1 MLKRLIAVIVTCVLL
16 WSGAALAEIKFDIS
30 VFEND
35 PNYEVEFDEMDD
47 TGTIQ
52 FAEDSERSNIFMGT
66 TDDEDDGMVIGFTDI
81 RIAEGF
87 PPSVRLSILYMA
99 EDWAFIDEFIIIAG
113 SNRYTFGVDCE
124 REVLDDG
131 NIMETFVVVLTDESI
146 GLLEDIANSD
156 SLSFSYR
163 LSGDD
168 DVDGDIYFIQD
179 SIGYLYESYV
189 DSGALENDFS
199 LMKTVF
205 SCEIKAM

>member
-1 MLKRLIAVIVTCVLL
+1 MLKRLIAVILTCVLL
-16 WSGAALAEIKFDIS
+16 WSGAALAEIEFDIS

-47 TGTIQ
+47 TGTIR
-52 FAEDSERSNIFMGT
+52 FAEDSERTNIFMGT
-66 TDDEDDGMVIGFTDI
+66 TDDEDDGMLFGVTDI

-199 LMKTVF
+199 LMKTVY

>member
-1 MLKRLIAVIVTCVLL
+1 MLKRLIAVILTCVLL
-16 WSGAALAEIKFDIS
+16 WSGAALAEIEFDIS

-47 TGTIQ
+47 TGTIR
-52 FAEDSERSNIFMGT
+52 FSEDSERTNIFMGT
-66 TDDEDDGMVIGFTDI
+66 TDDEDDGMLFGVTDI

-99 EDWAFIDEFIIIAG
+99 EEWAFIDEFIIIAG

-124 REVLDDG
+124 REILDDG
-131 NIMETFVVVLTDESI
+131 SIMEAFVVVLTDESI

-156 SLSFSYR
+156 SLTCSYR

-168 DVDGDIYFIQD
+168 DVDGDIYFVQD

-199 LMKTVF
+199 LMKTVY

>member
-1 MLKRLIAVIVTCVLL
+1 MLKRLIAVILTCVLL
-16 WSGAALAEIKFDIS
+16 WSGAALAEIEFDIS

-47 TGTIQ
+47 TGTIR
-52 FAEDSERSNIFMGT
+52 FAEDSERTNIFMGT
-66 TDDEDDGMVIGFTDI
+66 TDDEDDGMLFGVTDI

-99 EDWAFIDEFIIIAG
+99 EEWAFIDEFIIIAG

-124 REVLDDG
+124 REILDDG
-131 NIMETFVVVLTDESI
+131 SIMEAFVVVLTDESI

-156 SLSFSYR
+156 SLTCSYR

-168 DVDGDIYFIQD
+168 DVDGDIYFVQY

-199 LMKTVF
+199 LMKTVY

>member
-1 MLKRLIAVIVTCVLL
+1 MLKRLIAVILTCVLL
-16 WSGAALAEIKFDIS
+16 WSGAALAEIEFDIS

-35 PNYEVEFDEMDD
+35 PNYQVEFDEMDD
-47 TGTIQ
+47 TGTIR
-52 FAEDSERSNIFMGT
+52 FAEDSERTNIFMGT
-66 TDDEDDGMVIGFTDI
+66 TDDEDDGMLFGVTDI

-99 EDWAFIDEFIIIAG
+99 EEWAFIDEFIIIAG

-124 REVLDDG
+124 REILDDG
-131 NIMETFVVVLTDESI
+131 SIMEAFVVVLTDESI

-156 SLSFSYR
+156 SLTCSYR

-168 DVDGDIYFIQD
+168 DVDGDIYFVQD
-179 SIGYLYESYV
+179 PIGYLYESYV

-199 LMKTVF
+199 LMKTVY

>member
-1 MLKRLIAVIVTCVLL
+1 MLKRLIAVILTCVLL
-16 WSGAALAEIKFDIS
+16 WSGAALVEIEFDIS

-47 TGTIQ
+47 TGTIR
-52 FAEDSERSNIFMGT
+52 FAEDSERTNIFMGT
-66 TDDEDDGMVIGFTDI
+66 TDDEDDGMLFGVTDI

-99 EDWAFIDEFIIIAG
+99 EEWAFIDEFIIIAG

-124 REVLDDG
+124 REILDDG
-131 NIMETFVVVLTDESI
+131 SIMEAFVVVLTDESI

-156 SLSFSYR
+156 SLTCSYR

-168 DVDGDIYFIQD
+168 DVDGDIYFVQD

-199 LMKTVF
+199 LMKTVY

>member
-1 MLKRLIAVIVTCVLL
+1 MLKRLIAVILTCVLL
-16 WSGAALAEIKFDIS
+16 WSGAALAEIEFDIS

-47 TGTIQ
+47 TGTIR
-52 FAEDSERSNIFMGT
+52 FAEDSERTNLFMGI
-66 TDDEDDGMVIGFTDI
+66 TDDEDDGTVIGATDI
-81 RIAEGF
+81 MIAEGF

-99 EDWAFIDEFIIIAG
+99 EEWAFIDEFIIIAG

-124 REVLDDG
+124 REILDDG
-131 NIMETFVVVLTDESI
+131 SIMEAFVVVLTDESI

-156 SLSFSYR
+156 SLTCSYR

-168 DVDGDIYFIQD
+168 DVDGDIYFVQD

-199 LMKTVF
+199 LMKTVY

>member
-16 WSGAALAEIKFDIS
+16 WSGAALAEIEFDIS

-52 FAEDSERSNIFMGT
+52 FAEDSEQSNIFMGT
-66 TDDEDDGMVIGFTDI
+66 TDDEDDGMLFGVTDI

-99 EDWAFIDEFIIIAG
+99 EEWAFIDEFIIIAG

-124 REVLDDG
+124 REILDDG
-131 NIMETFVVVLTDESI
+131 SIMEAFVVVLTDESI

-156 SLSFSYR
+156 SLTCSYR

-168 DVDGDIYFIQD
+168 DVDGDIYFVQD

-199 LMKTVF
+199 LMKTVY

>member
-1 MLKRLIAVIVTCVLL
+1 MLKRLIAVILTCVLL
-16 WSGAALAEIKFDIS
+16 WSGAALAEIEFDIS

-47 TGTIQ
+47 TGTIR
-52 FAEDSERSNIFMGT
+52 FSEDSERTNIFMGT
-66 TDDEDDGMVIGFTDI
+66 TDDEDDGMLFGVTDI

-99 EDWAFIDEFIIIAG
+99 EEWAFIDEFIIIAG
-113 SNRYTFGVDCE
+113 SNRYTFGVDRE
-124 REVLDDG
+124 REILDDG
-131 NIMETFVVVLTDESI
+131 SIMEAFVVVLTDESI

-156 SLSFSYR
+156 SLTCSYR

-168 DVDGDIYFIQD
+168 DVDGDIYFVQD

-199 LMKTVF
+199 LMKTVY

>member
-16 WSGAALAEIKFDIS
+16 WSGAALAEIEFDIS

-52 FAEDSERSNIFMGT
+52 FAEDSEQSNIFMGT

-156 SLSFSYR
+156 SLSFRYR

>member
-1 MLKRLIAVIVTCVLL
+1 MLKRLIAVILTCVLL
-16 WSGAALAEIKFDIS
+16 WSGAALAEIEFDIS

-47 TGTIQ
+47 TGTIR
-52 FAEDSERSNIFMGT
+52 FAEDSERTNIFMGT
-66 TDDEDDGMVIGFTDI
+66 TDDEDDGMLFGVTDI

-99 EDWAFIDEFIIIAG
+99 EEWAFIDEFIIIAG

-124 REVLDDG
+124 REILDDG
-131 NIMETFVVVLTDESI
+131 SIMEAFVVFLTDESI

-156 SLSFSYR
+156 SLTCSYR

-168 DVDGDIYFIQD
+168 DVDGDIYFVQD

-199 LMKTVF
+199 LMKTVY

>member
-1 MLKRLIAVIVTCVLL
+1 MLKRLIAVILTCVLL
-16 WSGAALAEIKFDIS
+16 WSGAALAEIEFDIS

-52 FAEDSERSNIFMGT
+52 FAEDSERTNIFMGT
-66 TDDEDDGMVIGFTDI
+66 TDDEDDGMLFGVTDI

-99 EDWAFIDEFIIIAG
+99 EEWAFIDEFIIIAG

-124 REVLDDG
+124 REILDDG
-131 NIMETFVVVLTDESI
+131 SIMEAFVVVLTDESI

-156 SLSFSYR
+156 SLTCSYR

-168 DVDGDIYFIQD
+168 DVDGDIYFVQD

-199 LMKTVF
+199 LMKTVY

>member
-16 WSGAALAEIKFDIS
+16 WSGAALAEIEFDIS

-52 FAEDSERSNIFMGT
+52 FAEDSEQSNIFMGT

>member
-1 MLKRLIAVIVTCVLL
+1 MLKRLIAVILTCVLL
-16 WSGAALAEIKFDIS
+16 WSGAALAEIEFDIS

-47 TGTIQ
+47 TGTIR
-52 FAEDSERSNIFMGT
+52 FAEDSERTNIFMGT
-66 TDDEDDGMVIGFTDI
+66 TDDEDDGMLFGVTDI

-99 EDWAFIDEFIIIAG
+99 EEWAFIDEFIIIAG
-113 SNRYTFGVDCE
+113 SNRYTFGVDRE
-124 REVLDDG
+124 REILDDG
-131 NIMETFVVVLTDESI
+131 SIMEAFVVVLTDESI

-156 SLSFSYR
+156 SLTCSYR

-168 DVDGDIYFIQD
+168 DVDGDIYFVQD

-199 LMKTVF
+199 LMKTVY

>member
-1 MLKRLIAVIVTCVLL
+1 MLKRLIAVILTCVLL
-16 WSGAALAEIKFDIS
+16 WSGAALAEIEFDIS

-52 FAEDSERSNIFMGT
+52 FAEDSERTNIFMGT
-66 TDDEDDGMVIGFTDI
+66 TDDEDDGMLFGVTDI

-168 DVDGDIYFIQD
+168 DVDGDIYFVQD

-199 LMKTVF
+199 LMKTVY

>member
-1 MLKRLIAVIVTCVLL
+1 MLKRLIAVILTCVLL
-16 WSGAALAEIKFDIS
+16 WSGAALAEIEFDIS

-47 TGTIQ
+47 TGTIR
-52 FAEDSERSNIFMGT
+52 FAEDSERTNIFMGT
-66 TDDEDDGMVIGFTDI
+66 TDDEDDGMLFGVTDI

-99 EDWAFIDEFIIIAG
+99 EEWAFIDEFIIIAG

-124 REVLDDG
+124 REILDDG
-131 NIMETFVVVLTDESI
+131 SIMEAFVVVLTDESI

-156 SLSFSYR
+156 SLTCSYR

-168 DVDGDIYFIQD
+168 DVDGDIYFVQD

-199 LMKTVF
+199 LMKTVY

>member
-1 MLKRLIAVIVTCVLL
+1 MLKRLIAVILTCVLL
-16 WSGAALAEIKFDIS
+16 WSGAALAEIEFDIS

-47 TGTIQ
+47 TGTIR
-52 FAEDSERSNIFMGT
+52 FSEDSERTNIFMGT
-66 TDDEDDGMVIGFTDI
+66 TDDEDDGMLFGVTDI

-87 PPSVRLSILYMA
+87 PPTVRLSILYMA
-99 EDWAFIDEFIIIAG
+99 EEWAFIDEFIIIAG
-113 SNRYTFGVDCE
+113 SNRYTFGVDRE
-124 REVLDDG
+124 REILDDG
-131 NIMETFVVVLTDESI
+131 SIMEAFVVVLTDESI

-156 SLSFSYR
+156 SLTCSYR

-168 DVDGDIYFIQD
+168 NVDGDIYFVQD

-199 LMKTVF
+199 LMKTVY

>member
-1 MLKRLIAVIVTCVLL
+1 MLKRLIAVILTCVLL
-16 WSGAALAEIKFDIS
+16 WSGAALAEIEFDIS

-47 TGTIQ
+47 TGTIR
-52 FAEDSERSNIFMGT
+52 FAEDSERTNIFMGT
-66 TDDEDDGMVIGFTDI
+66 TDDEDDGMLFGVTDI

-87 PPSVRLSILYMA
+87 PPTVRLSILYMA
-99 EDWAFIDEFIIIAG
+99 EEWAFIDEFIIIAG
-113 SNRYTFGVDCE
+113 SNRYTFGVDRE
-124 REVLDDG
+124 REILDDG
-131 NIMETFVVVLTDESI
+131 SIMEAFVVVLTDESI

-156 SLSFSYR
+156 SLTCSYR

-168 DVDGDIYFIQD
+168 NVDGDIYFVQD

-199 LMKTVF
+199 LMKTVY

>member
-16 WSGAALAEIKFDIS
+16 WSGAALAEIEFDIS

-52 FAEDSERSNIFMGT
+52 FAEDSEQSNIFMGT
-66 TDDEDDGMVIGFTDI
+66 TDDEDGGMVIGFTDI

-156 SLSFSYR
+156 SLTCSYR

-168 DVDGDIYFIQD
+168 DVDGDIYFVQD

-199 LMKTVF
+199 LMKTVY